1 MFSYVLG
8 VEPSRLIGKKC
19 ESMAIDVQIIKD
31 GKIKRTWHFE
41 DWSACL
47 VNYLK
52 KYFLMNLFF

>member
-19 ESMAIDVQIIKD
+19 ESMAIDIQIIKD

-41 DWSACL
+41 DWSTCL
-47 VNYLK
+47 VIYLE
-52 KYFLMNLFF
+52 

>member
-47 VNYLK
+47 VIYLK
-52 KYFLMNLFF
+52 